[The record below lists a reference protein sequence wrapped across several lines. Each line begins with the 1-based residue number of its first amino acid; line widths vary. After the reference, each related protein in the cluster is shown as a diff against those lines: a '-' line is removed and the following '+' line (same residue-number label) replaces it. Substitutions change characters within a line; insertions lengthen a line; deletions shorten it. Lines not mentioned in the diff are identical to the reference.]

1 MNMPTI
7 QQLAYL
13 VALADEGSFSRAAD
27 ACFISQP
34 ALSAQIKGLENRL
47 GQQLVERTPRGIL
60 LTHQGAQVVERAR
73 VLMRDLNDLVMEA
86 NNGGD
91 ELRRDIHIS
100 AIPTMAP
107 YLLPALVK
115 SFRKHHP
122 HSQIHL
128 HEEQTAELLQSLRYG
143 KIDLGLLALP
153 IEEPTFSSV
162 VLANDPFLVAM
173 STEHRWANTS
183 SPISLDRLAKENILL
198 LEEGHCLR
206 NQAENLCIRSNI
218 KPSDFQ
224 ATSLPTLVQMV
235 AANMGVTLLPRSA
248 APIEAREG
256 SGVITRPLRSSDA
269 GRSIGLIW
277 RTSSPTGQ
285 FLAPIISD
293 LSKLWK

>member
-1 MNMPTI
+1 MSQPTI
-7 QQLAYL
+7 QQLTYL
-13 VALADEGSFSRAAD
+13 VALADEGSFSGAAD

-34 ALSAQIKGLENRL
+34 ALSAQIKGLEIRL

-73 VLMRDLNDLVMEA
+73 ALMRDMNDLVIEA
-86 NNGGD
+86 HSDGD
-91 ELRRDIHIS
+91 ELRRDFHIS

-115 SFRKHHP
+115 SFRTHHP
-122 HSQIHL
+122 HSQLHL
-128 HEEQTAELLQSLRYG
+128 HEEQTHDLVQSLRHG
-143 KIDLGLLALP
+143 NIDLGLLALP
-153 IEEPTFSSV
+153 IDEPTLTSV

-173 STEHRWANTS
+173 SSDHKWANTT

-198 LEEGHCLR
+198 LEQGHCLR
-206 NQAENLCIRSNI
+206 DQAENLCIRSNI

-235 AANMGVTLLPRSA
+235 AANMGITLLPQSA

-256 SGVITRPLRSSDA
+256 SGVITRPLRSSSA

-277 RTSSPTGQ
+277 RTSSPISKS
-285 FLAPIISD
+285 LAPIISD